1 MVRNERFNHV
11 NTLLFSHDLDL
22 MSLPDNIRYCKQL
35 TSVDCSS
42 NRLERLVEYF
52 SF

>member
-1 MVRNERFNHV
+1 
-11 NTLLFSHDLDL
+11 

-42 NRLERLVEYF
+42 NRLERSIELFYLKKKEIK
-52 SF
+52 SFIDLDYAKD